1 MPFSPKGARR
11 VHVSGWVHEEWVEF
25 LISSRSV
32 IFRIVRCL
40 DVKTQ
45 YTLASDPDSS
55 CEVPATDGRW
65 LKKLHL

>member
-1 MPFSPKGARR
+1 
-11 VHVSGWVHEEWVEF
+11 
-25 LISSRSV
+25 
-32 IFRIVRCL
+32 VRCL